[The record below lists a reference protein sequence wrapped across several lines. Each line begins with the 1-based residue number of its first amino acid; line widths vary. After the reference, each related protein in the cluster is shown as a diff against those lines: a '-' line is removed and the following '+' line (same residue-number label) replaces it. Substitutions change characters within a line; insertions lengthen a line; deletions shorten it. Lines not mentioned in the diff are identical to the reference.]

1 MTRPD
6 PVGAGRVC
14 TATGFGLLAADGA
27 EAWRVAKDRYVATS
41 GITGVLVVDRVG
53 PLPHDVPDSRGRYD
67 TIGRTVYVA
76 DRPATAMAEVLQP
89 FRAQSLATA
98 KDADAIGTD
107 LDSYRQQLAEDLHQR
122 GLPAPGDIPA
132 SWQLVRSLYRVRLPR
147 SGWWVKIDSAPTL
160 NALADAMH
168 GLAGQLT
175 LGDVCGDDRAL
186 TTQLAQLIRDST
198 LDDGTMPLGISFPSK
213 TAYGRCFAWWNRAA
227 DANTNPTD
235 NDIKLIETRSLDGAE
250 LRQVCTDWN
259 LTITTE

>member
-6 PVGAGRVC
+6 SAMAGRVC
-14 TATGFGLLAADGA
+14 ATTGFGLVAADGA

-41 GITGVLVVDRVG
+41 GITGVLVVDRAG
-53 PLPHDVPDSRGRYD
+53 PLPRDVPDRRGRYD

-76 DRPATAMAEVLQP
+76 DHPATAIAEVLQP
-89 FRAQSLATA
+89 FRVRLLAAA
-98 KDADAIGTD
+98 KDADAIGVA
-107 LDSYRQQLAEDLHQR
+107 LDVYRQQLAEELHQR
-122 GLPAPGDIPA
+122 GMPAPGEIPA
-132 SWQLVRSLYRVRLPR
+132 SWQLARSLYRVRLPR
-147 SGWWVKIDSAPTL
+147 SGWWVTIDSPATL

-198 LDDGTMPLGISFPSK
+198 LDDGTMPLGVSFPLK
-213 TAYGRCFAWWNRAA
+213 TAYGRCFAWWNREA

-235 NDIKLIETRSLDGAE
+235 NDIKLIEARSLDGPD
-250 LRQVCTDWN
+250 LRQVCADWN
-259 LTITTE
+259 LTITTG